1 MTLREMDTR
10 ALLKGVHTLG
20 FNANH
25 AINRPLM
32 AMLSRGGKF
41 IVTPRMPHQDLKQER
56 EQAFKDYM
64 RNVRLK
70 IMFSRRDSGK
80 PFDRRYHIPNPA
92 WQPPRASQFV
102 EAQLEDLGQRL
113 RHTQASLQRHEGF
126 NCTREEREALHDLC
140 HDADIIVKPADKN
153 LGLTLINREWYIAE
167 CERQLA
173 DTICKGAQRVRIRH
187 PKNDD
192 AFYRHFG
199 GQDSFQ

>member
-1 MTLREMDTR
+1 MW
-10 ALLKGVHTLG
+10 
-20 FNANH
+20 
-25 AINRPLM
+25 
-32 AMLSRGGKF
+32 S
-41 IVTPRMPHQDLKQER
+41 
-56 EQAFKDYM
+56 
-64 RNVRLK
+64 VRLE

-113 RHTQASLQRHEGF
+113 RHMQASLQRHEGF

-173 DTICKGAQRVRIRH
+173 DTSTYAKVHNVSASGIQKMMLRFIATLEDKIPSNEHKWLTRETERLSQLPHFYIM
-187 PKNDD
+187 PKLPSLVIIVSKH
-192 AFYRHFG
+192 RCP
-199 GQDSFQ
+199 